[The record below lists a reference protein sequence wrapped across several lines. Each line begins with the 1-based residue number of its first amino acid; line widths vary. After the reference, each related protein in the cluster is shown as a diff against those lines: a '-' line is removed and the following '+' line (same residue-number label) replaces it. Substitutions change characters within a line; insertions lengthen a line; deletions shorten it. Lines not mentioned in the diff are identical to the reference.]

1 MGWGHEHRMRR
12 SARGRLPVFAG
23 TALAAALA
31 LIAPQAAN
39 AKDTNSARTQVSI
52 QTPGSMVKVQDMNF
66 GSIAQTSGTATIV
79 MSPQQNATCT
89 VTGAII
95 RTGPCQGAT
104 FSVVGRKNWIV
115 RIREMNSGVVTLTG
129 PGGATMT
136 MNALTIGVNAAEM
149 TAINGGGQSAGL
161 FGRWRIDNNT
171 GISNF
176 SIGGTLNVG
185 VAQAFGVYHGTLVI
199 QVQYN

>member
-1 MGWGHEHRMRR
+1 MRP
-12 SARGRLPVFAG
+12 SARRGLAACVAACAVVFA
-23 TALAAALA
+23 TPVA
-31 LIAPQAAN
+31 
-39 AKDTNSARTQVSI
+39 AKDTASARTQISV

-79 MSPQQNATCT
+79 MSPQQTATCT
-89 VTGAII
+89 VTGAIV

-115 RIREMNSGVVTLTG
+115 RIREQNGGTVTLNG

-136 MNALTIGVNAAEM
+136 MTALTIGVNPAEM

-161 FGRWRIDNNT
+161 FGRWRIDNNS
-171 GISNF
+171 GITNF

-185 VAQAFGVYHGTLVI
+185 LAQAFGVYHGTLLI

>member
-1 MGWGHEHRMRR
+1 MGWGHAHRMRH
-12 SARGRLPVFAG
+12 SARGRLTAFAG
-23 TALAAALA
+23 AALAAALV
-31 LIAPQAAN
+31 LAPQQAL
-39 AKDTNSARTQVSI
+39 AKDTASARTQISI
-52 QTPGSMVKVQDMNF
+52 QTPGSMVKIQDMNF
-66 GSIAQTSGTATIV
+66 GNIAQTSGTATIL

-115 RIREMNSGVVTLTG
+115 RIREQNGGTVTLTG

-136 MNALTIGVNAAEM
+136 MNALTIGVNPAEM

-161 FGRWRIDNNT
+161 FGRWRIDNNS

-185 VAQAFGVYHGTLVI
+185 VAQAFGVYHGTLLI